1 MSSKKRLSWE
11 LAIFSVVLVAAGFFV
26 YLQQK
31 NISVIEVWD
40 KVVQKIKPIDTQ
52 RAEVIK
58 EKSVTEENLK
68 NFVRDNSLD
77 SLINSEQYKEL
88 QSINVDI
95 NINEG
100 VGNPEPFNQPK
111 TEVQQ

>member
-11 LAIFSVVLVAAGFFV
+11 LVIFGIVLVAAGFFV

-31 NISVIEVWD
+31 NISVTEVWD

-52 RAEVIK
+52 RIEVIK

-68 NFVRDNSLD
+68 NFVRNNSLD

-95 NINEG
+95 NTSEG
-100 VGNPEPFNQPK
+100 VGNPEPFNKPK
-111 TEVQQ
+111 TEVKQ